1 MLDVMGKHYQKPF
14 STYNER
20 IKWSFIIE
28 LSPWIGEFYKHLAR
42 IKKRSLLKIIE
53 KLSLTSSQFQIV
65 ISEIEAIVNTTPFAY
80 VDNKL
85 KPRKIIKPIHFS
97 SISQKIGF
105 PLTVNNHEDDAD
117 NNINNL
123 SSSKKLL
130 EIRKKCQR
138 QLVGFCK
145 IWKRYYF
152 LDSREAPMSTIIP
165 RTKSWRYLSS
175 KGKSPN
181 RNLKN

>member
-1 MLDVMGKHYQKPF
+1 MLDLMGKHYQKPF

-97 SISQKIGF
+97 SMSQKIGF
-105 PLTVNNHEDDAD
+105 PLTVNNHEMTQTRTSTTLANQKSSWKYERKVKD
-117 NNINNL
+117 N
-123 SSSKKLL
+123 
-130 EIRKKCQR
+130 Q
-138 QLVGFCK
+138 
-145 IWKRYYF
+145 
-152 LDSREAPMSTIIP
+152 
-165 RTKSWRYLSS
+165 
-175 KGKSPN
+175 
-181 RNLKN
+181 